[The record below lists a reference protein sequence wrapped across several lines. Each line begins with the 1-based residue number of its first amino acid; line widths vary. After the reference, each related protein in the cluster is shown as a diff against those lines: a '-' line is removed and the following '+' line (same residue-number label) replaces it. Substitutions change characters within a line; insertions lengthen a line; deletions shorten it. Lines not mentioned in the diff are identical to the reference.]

1 LQLLGAKMVKLN
13 EVFGVSSKAVR
24 SYIPRDQIDGLFN
37 DAIDSDKHVV
47 VYGASKQGKT
57 ALVSRYLP
65 YQENI
70 VVRLAPKSTIEDVYA
85 SILRQAGVS
94 IEVSSTSE
102 NANKIGG
109 SAGAKFKAKVPMFG
123 EAELKG
129 GGSGEASEREATQYE
144 TIPFNI
150 AVPQDVS
157 ELLKKVGFDQRII
170 LENFHYLDESLQKQ
184 ISFDLR
190 LFQEMGILFVI
201 LGVWRQKD
209 KLRIYCSDLTD
220 RVIDVPVEPWE
231 EDDFRQV
238 ASLGAKELKAEIDPK
253 IVEICIQNSFGS
265 IGVFQELMREA
276 CDKAGLKSRGDIVFG
291 VYGEKFAENAI
302 QEKSNQYGATHRQAL
317 ELIASG
323 NVTHSKEKALQPLH
337 LPYYL
342 VRTILDLGYDGFEHG
357 VDRSEI
363 TERIKSEHHRKNDV
377 RPGDMTN
384 LLHNL
389 SSTQYKKGINPPLID
404 YDQSKRRLFA
414 IDSTFFFFLKNCDLA
429 EFSEE
434 LPSPL
439 VQE

>member
-1 LQLLGAKMVKLN
+1 MVNLN
-13 EVFGVSSKAVR
+13 EVFGVSSNAIK
-24 SYIPRDQIDGLFN
+24 SYFPRGQIDGLFN
-37 DAIDSDKHVV
+37 EAIASDKHVV

-57 ALVSRYLP
+57 ALVSRYLS
-65 YQENI
+65 YEENV
-70 VVRLAPKSTIEDVYA
+70 VVRLAPKSTVEDIYA

-102 NANKIGG
+102 NAGKIGG
-109 SAGAKFKAKVPMFG
+109 NAGAKFKAKIPLIG
-123 EAELKG
+123 EAEFNG
-129 GGSGEASEREATQYE
+129 GGSGEASQRDAIQSEA
-144 TIPFNI
+144 IPFNI
-150 AVPQDVS
+150 SVPQDVS
-157 ELLKKVGFDQRII
+157 ELLHKVGFRKKVI
-170 LENFHYLDESLQKQ
+170 LENFHYLDDLLQKQ

-190 LFQEMGILFVI
+190 LYQEMGILFVI

-231 EDDFRQV
+231 DDDFREV
-238 ASLGAKELKAEIDPK
+238 AALGAKEMNAEIDPK
-253 IVEICIQNSFGS
+253 IVETCVGNSFGS
-265 IGVFQELMREA
+265 IGVFQELMREVCEA
-276 CDKAGLKSRGDIVFG
+276 AGLKERRDVIFG
-291 VYGEKFAENAI
+291 VYGEQFAEQAI
-302 QEKSNQYGATHRQAL
+302 QKKSEQYGATHRQAL
-317 ELIASG
+317 EQIASG
-323 NVTHSKEKALQPLH
+323 NITHSKEKALQPLH

-342 VRTILDLGYDGFEHG
+342 VRSILDLGYDGFEHG

-363 TERIKSEHHRKNDV
+363 TERVKSMHHRKNDV

-389 SSTQYKKGINPPLID
+389 SGTQHKKGINPPLID

-429 EFSEE
+429 EFAEE

-439 VQE
+439 TQA

>member
-1 LQLLGAKMVKLN
+1 MVKLD
-13 EVFGVSSKAVR
+13 EVFGVSSKAIR
-24 SYIPRDQIDGLFN
+24 SYIPREQIDGLFN
-37 DAIDSDKHVV
+37 DAIVSDKHVV

-57 ALVSRYLP
+57 ALVSRYLS
-65 YQENI
+65 YKENI
-70 VVRLAPKSTIEDVYA
+70 VIRLSPKSTVEDVYA

-102 NANKIGG
+102 SASKVGG
-109 SAGAKFKAKVPMFG
+109 SAGAKFKAKVPLLG
-123 EAELKG
+123 EAELNG
-129 GGSGEASEREATQYE
+129 GGSGEASKREATQYE

-150 AVPQDVS
+150 SVPQDVS
-157 ELLKKVGFDQRII
+157 ELLKKVGFNNKII

-238 ASLGAKELKAEIDPK
+238 ATLGASELNAEIDPK
-253 IVEICIQNSFGS
+253 IVEICIKNSFGS
-265 IGVFQELMREA
+265 IGVFQELMRQA
-276 CDKAGLKSRGDIVFG
+276 CDTAGLKLRGDVVFG
-291 VYGEKFAENAI
+291 VYGKEFAKKAI
-302 QEKSNQYGATHRQAL
+302 QEKSDQYGATHRQAL

-323 NVTHSKEKALQPLH
+323 NITHSKAKALQPLH

-342 VRTILDLGYDGFEHG
+342 VRAILDLGYDGFEHG

-389 SSTQYKKGINPPLID
+389 SSMQYKKGINPPLID
-404 YDQSKRRLFA
+404 YDLSKRRLFA
-414 IDSTFFFFLKNCDLA
+414 IDSTFFFFLKNCDLT

-439 VQE
+439 MQE